1 MQYEAS
7 APGKAVLAGEYV
19 VLHGAP
25 AISMAVDCRAVAGV
39 QAAGGEWYGV
49 RAPGGNAV
57 RFRLAREGGLE
68 WERAEERGAWSLLE
82 EVARQG
88 GCALPAGGIVR
99 LDTEAFVDRDSGV
112 KLGLGSSSALA
123 VALAA
128 AWLGGRAD
136 PAQVEALAAAAH
148 RALMHGRGSGID
160 VATALRGGVIGYTR
174 EGPVSALQWP
184 ERLQYAVLWCGK
196 AASTAEKL
204 AQEEQFSKR
213 GARRSA
219 ERLAAE
225 AETVLRRWQEGV
237 ERALLESFAS
247 YVEALRGYSKDA
259 RLGIFDAGHDEL
271 ASMAGQYQMVYKPCG
286 AGGGDIGI
294 ALYPQ
299 EADPA
304 DFIARAEG
312 LGFRRLACKLEPR
325 GLAVDFR
332 ENG

>member
-1 MQYEAS
+1 MHYEAS
-7 APGKAVLAGEYV
+7 APGKAVLAGEYA

-25 AISMAVDCRAVAGV
+25 AISMALDCRAIAGV

-57 RFRLAREGGLE
+57 RFRLRPDGGLE

-88 GCALPAGGIVR
+88 GCALPAGSVVK
-99 LDTEAFVDRDSGV
+99 LDTDAFAERESGV
-112 KLGLGSSSALA
+112 KLGVGSSSALA

-128 AWLGGRAD
+128 AWLGGRAE
-136 PAQVEALAAAAH
+136 PAQVEALATAAH
-148 RALMHGRGSGID
+148 RALMRGRGSGID
-160 VATALRGGVIGYTR
+160 VATAVRGGVIGYTR
-174 EGPVSALQWP
+174 EGPVTTLQWP
-184 ERLQYAVLWCGK
+184 ERLQYALLWCGK

-204 AQEEQFSKR
+204 AQEEEFSKR

-225 AETVLRRWQEGV
+225 AEAVLQRWQEGV
-237 ERALLESFAS
+237 DRELLESFAT

-271 ASMAGQYQMVYKPCG
+271 ASMASEYSMVYKPCG

-294 ALYPQ
+294 VLYAQ

-312 LGFRRLACKLEPR
+312 FGFRRLERKLEPR